1 MRHLVLADLHGN
13 LEAVETVLERAGA
26 LGHDRVLLLGDLVGY
41 GADPN
46 AVLDR
51 LRALPDC
58 RAIRGNHD
66 KVAAGLEEAVGFAPA
81 ARIAADWT
89 REVLTGENRAFL
101 AALARGPREIDPL
114 TLIAHGSPLDEDAYL
129 LVEEDA
135 RDCFESLPFSICFFG
150 HSHWPCAFILSRD
163 GTRFQPLAGDQ
174 AVLTLAPGDRHLVN
188 PGSVGQPRDHD
199 PRTSFAIYDD
209 EARTV
214 TVHRFEY
221 PHEEARRKIL
231 EAGLPAGLGDR
242 LRRGM

>member
-1 MRHLVLADLHGN
+1 MRHLLMADLHGN
-13 LEAVETVLERAGA
+13 LEAVETVLARARG
-26 LGHDRVLLLGDLVGY
+26 LGYDAVVLLGDLVGY

-66 KVAAGLEEAVGFAPA
+66 KVAAGLEDAIGFAPA
-81 ARIAADWT
+81 ARVAAEWT
-89 REVLTGENRAFL
+89 RKVLTGENREFL
-101 AALARGPREIDPL
+101 AGLAKGPREVGPH

-135 RDCFESLPFSICFFG
+135 RECFEALPFSLCFFG
-150 HSHWPCAFILSRD
+150 HSHWPCAFVMADD
-163 GTRFQPLAGDQ
+163 GLRVQPLAGDQ
-174 AVLTLAPGDRHLVN
+174 SMLTLAPGERHLVN

-209 EARTV
+209 EVRTV
-214 TVHRFEY
+214 TVHRLEY
-221 PHEEARRKIL
+221 PREVARRKIL
-231 EAGLPAGLGDR
+231 EAGLPAVLGDR
-242 LRRGM
+242 LRRGV